1 MKAPP
6 PLAAASLGNLQ
17 IFPVP
22 TAAPMVVK
30 ISPNLDENCSLSFP
44 SAISNSF

>member
-6 PLAAASLGNLQ
+6 MLAAASLGNLQ

-30 ISPNLDENCSLSFP
+30 
-44 SAISNSF
+44 